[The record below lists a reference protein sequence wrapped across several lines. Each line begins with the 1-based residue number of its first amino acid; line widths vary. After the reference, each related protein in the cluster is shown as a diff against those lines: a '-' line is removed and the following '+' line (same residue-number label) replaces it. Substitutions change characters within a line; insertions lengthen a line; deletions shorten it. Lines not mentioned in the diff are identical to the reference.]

1 MMMTTIYDDKNKFIL
16 MNKEQ
21 GLEKGSVIDVLGDFV
36 LEHDIVKVLDGF
48 LNEYVER
55 RDYMGVIYSDEYEV
69 GDEGY
74 FGESSVLFYYGL
86 DDNYDIVSYKEL
98 YDYLQVA
105 CNFYIE
111 KNADQKDLINEYLL
125 KIKDKYIIK
134 E

>member
-1 MMMTTIYDDKNKFIL
+1 MNTVYDDKNKLIL
-16 MNKEQ
+16 MYEEK

-36 LEHDIVKVLDGF
+36 LEHDIVKVLEGF
-48 LNEYVER
+48 LNEYIER
-55 RDYMGVIYSDEYEV
+55 RDYMGVIYSDEYDV

-74 FGESSVLFYYGL
+74 FGENRVLFYYGV

-111 KNADQKDLINEYLL
+111 KNSDKKDEINEYLL
-125 KIKDKYIIK
+125 RITSKYGI
-134 E
+134 EA

>member
-1 MMMTTIYDDKNKFIL
+1 MTTVYDDKNKFIL
-16 MNKEQ
+16 KYEEK

-36 LEHDIVKVLDGF
+36 IEHDLVKVLDGF

-55 RDYMGVIYSDEYEV
+55 RDYMGVIYSDEFDV

-74 FGESSVLFYYGL
+74 FGENSVLFYYGV
-86 DDNYDIVSYKEL
+86 DDDYDIVSYKEL

-111 KNADQKDLINEYLL
+111 KNADQKDLIDKYLL
-125 KIKDKYIIK
+125 RIKDKYSI
-134 E
+134 EE

>member
-1 MMMTTIYDDKNKFIL
+1 MMNTVYDDKNKLIL
-16 MNKEQ
+16 MYEEK

-36 LEHDIVKVLDGF
+36 LEHDIVKVLEGF
-48 LNEYVER
+48 LNEYIER
-55 RDYMGVIYSDEYEV
+55 RDYMGVIYSDEYDV

-74 FGESSVLFYYGL
+74 FGENRVLFYYGV

-111 KNADQKDLINEYLL
+111 KNSDKKDEINEYLL
-125 KIKDKYIIK
+125 RIKSKYGI
-134 E
+134 EE

>member
-1 MMMTTIYDDKNKFIL
+1 MNTVYDDKNKLIL
-16 MNKEQ
+16 MYEEK

-36 LEHDIVKVLDGF
+36 LEHDIVKVLEGF
-48 LNEYVER
+48 LNEYIER
-55 RDYMGVIYSDEYEV
+55 RDYMGVIYSDEYDV

-74 FGESSVLFYYGL
+74 FGENRVLFYYGV

-111 KNADQKDLINEYLL
+111 KNSDKKDEINEYLL
-125 KIKDKYIIK
+125 RIKSKYGI
-134 E
+134 EE

>member
-1 MMMTTIYDDKNKFIL
+1 MNTVYDDKNKLIL
-16 MNKEQ
+16 MYEEK

-36 LEHDIVKVLDGF
+36 LEHDIVKVLEGF
-48 LNEYVER
+48 LNEYIER
-55 RDYMGVIYSDEYEV
+55 RDYMGVIYSDEYDV

-74 FGESSVLFYYGL
+74 FGENRVLFYYGV

-111 KNADQKDLINEYLL
+111 KNADKKDEINEYLIR
-125 KIKDKYIIK
+125 IKSKYGI
-134 E
+134 EE